1 MINRSVIIIGGGTG
15 SFIVL
20 SGLKHYPVQLSALIT
35 VTDDGGSTGRL
46 RDEFG
51 FLPAGDMRQCIV
63 ALADENTNDAFRKL
77 LLYRFNQGEPGLVG
91 HNLGNLILTA
101 LEDLAGSETKGLKL
115 ASKIFK
121 LKGEIHPI
129 SLDLVKL
136 GAKYKSGKTII
147 SEHLIEEHHL
157 VKGDRITKLF
167 TKPSAK
173 INPQA
178 TQAIKAAQF
187 VILGPGDLYGST
199 IANLVIKGVP
209 QAIQQSSAKV
219 IYLLNLMTLKSQTHE
234 YTAKDHLKEI
244 EKYLGRKVDYILVNS
259 KSIPLKIIQKY
270 AKMDEHPVKDDLGSD
285 SRVIRRNLLAETK
298 IKKSRSDL
306 VKRSFLRHDSEK
318 LARIIFQLVNS
329 EEYS

>member
-1 MINRSVIIIGGGTG
+1 MINRSAIIIGGGTG

-63 ALADENTNDAFRKL
+63 ALADENTANNALRKL
-77 LLYRFNQGEPGLVG
+77 LLYRFDQGEPGLIG

-101 LEDLAGSETKGLKL
+101 LEDLAGSETGGLKL

-147 SEHLIEEHHL
+147 SEHLIEEHNL
-157 VKGDRITKLF
+157 AEGNRITKLF
-167 TKPSAK
+167 TKPKAK

-178 TQAIKAAQF
+178 KKTISRADFI
-187 VILGPGDLYGST
+187 ILGPGDLYGST
-199 IANLVIKGVP
+199 IANLVIQGVP
-209 QAIQQSSAKV
+209 QAIQQSSAKI
-219 IYLLNLMTLKSQTHE
+219 IYILNLMTLKSQTHK
-234 YTAKDHLKEI
+234 YTAKDHLQEI

-259 KSIPLKIIQKY
+259 QSIPAKIIKKY
-270 AKMDEHPVKDDLGSD
+270 AQMDEHPIKDNLGSN
-285 SRVIRRNLLAETK
+285 SRVIRRKLLAKTK
-298 IKKSRSDL
+298 IQKSQSDL
-306 VKRSFLRHDSEK
+306 VKRSFLRHDSQK
-318 LARIIFQLVNS
+318 LAQIIFQLIDS
-329 EEYS
+329 